1 MDEVSKIDQLT
12 QRAKEI
18 RQECIGDGL
27 ALLNSYRWDSKRDLR
42 MTSNTRLTRVI
53 TGLCVSFVYLTHVEQ
68 EEILEGI
75 RLPSESGIPIIEYQA
90 VNELF
95 IKIGFVT
102 SLFLVIE
109 SVMRDY
115 LRFLDEE
122 AYKSSGGVMKIC
134 EVLLTSKLAWDRTV
148 VDCHVVDFLRLIRN
162 TVHNNGVHRPRK
174 KAEKHVEIEYKG
186 AIFEFN
192 DGERLDFVS
201 WDILLEIAGDIR
213 ELIFHLAH
221 DKAISS
227 IPALIPDKH
236 AI

>member
-1 MDEVSKIDQLT
+1 MDEVPKIVQLT
-12 QRAKEI
+12 ERAKKI

-27 ALLNSYRWDSKRDLR
+27 ALLNGYRWDPKRDLR

-75 RLPSESGIPIIEYQA
+75 RLSSESGIPIVEYQA

-122 AYKSSGGVMKIC
+122 GYKSSGGVMNIC
-134 EVLLTSKLAWDRTV
+134 DILLTRKLAWNRTV
-148 VDCHVVDFLRLIRN
+148 VNCHVVDFLRLIRN
-162 TVHNNGVHRPRK
+162 TVHNNGVHRPLKR
-174 KAEKHVEIEYKG
+174 AEKRVEIEYKG
-186 AIFEFN
+186 ANFEFK

-201 WDILLEIAGDIR
+201 WDLLLDIAGDIR

-227 IPALIPDKH
+227 IASLIPDKH